1 MLLPFLISLL
11 ESCSQIYT
19 VIILFPGTV
28 DFTMFTDVL
37 QVLEVYNGTNGLLG
51 GGSHLGPW
59 LYIDSSTV
67 DPQTSRKISTAISR
81 CHLKENKG

>member
-1 MLLPFLISLL
+1 MILLCNKSYIHQSL
-11 ESCSQIYT
+11 QIQF
-19 VIILFPGTV
+19 ILFPGTV
-28 DFTMFTDVL
+28 DFTMFTNVL